1 MMAERMSDSRNR
13 GRILWAL
20 ATSRPDLVEVDL
32 KRPGRV
38 DVKIP
43 IFPTATP
50 EEGYQLIRA
59 LAKRRGVLLE
69 ETLPESFRA
78 AIPDLLTPG
87 AAEALSVKLYR
98 ALKTGATTP
107 EAALTAALGDYQ
119 PPVPISVIENQI
131 ALAVAE
137 ATDLGFVP
145 ERFRKPKA

>member
-43 IFPTATP
+43 LFPTATP
-50 EEGYQLIRA
+50 DEGYQLIRA
-59 LAKRRGVLLE
+59 LAKRRGVALDE
-69 ETLPESFRA
+69 ALPEAFRKS
-78 AIPDLLTPG
+78 IPDLLTPG
-87 AAEALSVKLYR
+87 AAEALAVKLYR
-98 ALKTGATTP
+98 ALKTGAANPT
-107 EAALTAALGDYQ
+107 AALTAALRDYQ
-119 PPVPISVIENQI
+119 PPVPLTVIQNQI
-131 ALAVAE
+131 ALAVSE

-145 ERFRKPKA
+145 ERFRK

>member
-1 MMAERMSDSRNR
+1 MMAERMSDSRKR

-43 IFPTATP
+43 LFPTATP

-59 LAKRRGVLLE
+59 LAKRRDV
-69 ETLPESFRA
+69 TLDESLPASCRPS
-78 AIPDLLTPG
+78 IPDLLTPG

-98 ALKTGATTP
+98 ALKTGADNP
-107 EAALTAALGDYQ
+107 NNALAAALRDYQ
-119 PPVPISVIENQI
+119 PPVPLPVIQEQI

-145 ERFRKPKA
+145 ERFRV

>member
-1 MMAERMSDSRNR
+1 MSDSRKR
-13 GRILWAL
+13 GKILWAL

-43 IFPTATP
+43 LFPTSTP

-59 LAKRRGVLLE
+59 LAKRRGVVLE
-69 ETLPESFRA
+69 KELPDTFRQQ
-78 AIPDLLTPG
+78 IPDLLTPG

-98 ALKTGATTP
+98 ALKTGAAGP
-107 EAALTAALGDYQ
+107 AEALAATLRDYQ
-119 PPVPISVIENQI
+119 PPVSPAIIAAQI

-137 ATDLGFVP
+137 TTDLNFVP
-145 ERFRKPKA
+145 ERFR